1 MKSPKRHSPK
11 RQAPVIQAPKRRGGI
26 KPLASITEPL
36 IAPNLRQ
43 HSQMMITLLSHWA
56 DIAGDLKEHCQPIE
70 LKQPVGVEPQH
81 RREQLTV
88 ILEVRPAF
96 STVISMQQQE
106 LRQKINAV
114 FGYEA
119 VTKMVLR
126 QSKQGR

>member
-1 MKSPKRHSPK
+1 MRKL
-11 RQAPVIQAPKRRGGI
+11 PKRRGGI

-56 DIAGDLKEHCQPIE
+56 EIAGDLKAHCQPIE
-70 LKQPVGVEPQH
+70 LKQAVGGETGG
-81 RREQLTV
+81 RRENLRLV
-88 ILEVRPAF
+88 LEVAPAF
-96 STVISMQQQE
+96 STLISMQQDD
-106 LRQKINAV
+106 LRQKINRL

-126 QSKQGR
+126 QSRAGR